1 MTNFSNPLML
11 WGYGLAA
18 LGYLVLSAF
27 LLRQGLLWRAASGGA
42 GRAAVAATALT
53 ALWAALSLLAVRSPA
68 LWLMSVV
75 VDVGRY
81 AAWYA
86 FLVLLLQAGQ
96 GTFGAGSTRLHWMVM
111 VSVVLPLGNWLV
123 QGAAVSQASAGAGAS
138 ASLLSGVF
146 VGQVLMAVFGL
157 LLVEQLYRNLP
168 DSATWSAK
176 PICLGLTGGFLFDLY
191 LYSQAV
197 LFDGVDTD
205 ALSVRGL
212 VHAALVPLLLL
223 SATRHRNWVS
233 KIRVSHRTVFH
244 SATLILVGTYLLFI
258 SGVGYYARYFN
269 EDWGRALQ
277 VALVSGAL
285 LALLVVLFSRTLRA
299 GLRVWLSKNFFR
311 YRYDYRDEWL
321 KFTRTLS
328 SEGSA
333 QDMGLRVIRGM
344 ADLLESPAGALWLR
358 PSDDETVY
366 RQVARWNWPRTLVAE
381 QAESPFLGFMRE
393 TGWVVNLEEYRRM
406 PERYRFLALPPWVV
420 EQQQAW
426 LIAPLWVDEMLLGFV
441 ELATP
446 RTPMDVNWEVN
457 DLLKTAGRQA
467 ASYLAQMQ
475 ATESLLEARKFEAFS
490 RMSAFVVH
498 DLKNIVTQ
506 LSLMM
511 KNAKRLSH
519 NPEFQADML
528 MTVENSLERMRQLML
543 QLREGAAPA
552 GKASGVEL
560 EPIAHVL
567 ADTAARRGRH
577 LELDVEPRVATRGH
591 TDRLERVL
599 GHLVSNAFDATHP
612 DRRVWLKV
620 DRYGSHARVVVGD
633 EGQGMAASFVQ
644 ERLFKPFQSTKQAG
658 MGIGAY
664 ESFQYVQELGGRV
677 SVDSEEGRGTVIT
690 LLLPLTESFSE
701 SDLQQLGEA

>member
-1 MTNFSNPLML
+1 MTDFSHPLML

-18 LGYLVLSAF
+18 VGYFVLSGF
-27 LLRQGLLWRAASGGA
+27 LLRQGSGGWA
-42 GRAAVAATALT
+42 GRAAVSAAVLT
-53 ALWAALSLLAVRSPA
+53 ALWAVLSLLAVRSPG
-68 LWLMSVV
+68 LWFLSVV

-86 FLVLLLQAGQ
+86 FLVLLLRAGMSAA
-96 GTFGAGSTRLHWMVM
+96 GGSTRLNWMV
-111 VSVVLPLGNWLV
+111 VISVLLPLGIWLV
-123 QGAAVSQASAGAGAS
+123 LAFAVVRAGAES
-138 ASLLSGVF
+138 SPLSGVF
-146 VGQVLMAVFGL
+146 IGQMLMAVFGL

-168 DSATWSAK
+168 EAAVWSGK
-176 PICLGLTGGFLFDLY
+176 PICLGLAGGFLFDLY
-191 LYSQAV
+191 LYSRAT
-197 LFDGVDTD
+197 LFDGVDPD
-205 ALSVRGL
+205 VLSVRGL

-223 SATRHRNWVS
+223 AATRHRNWIG
-233 KIRVSHRTVFH
+233 KIRISHRTVFH
-244 SATLILVGTYLLFI
+244 SATLLLVGAYLLFI

-269 EDWGRALQ
+269 SDWGRALQ
-277 VALVSGAL
+277 VALVFVAL
-285 LALLVVLFSRTLRA
+285 LVMLVVLFSSSLRA
-299 GLRVWLSKNFFR
+299 RLRVWLSKNFFR

-328 SEGSA
+328 SDGTA
-333 QDMGLRVIRGM
+333 QDVGLRVIRGM

-358 PSDDETVY
+358 PSDDESIY
-366 RQVARWNWPRTLVAE
+366 RQVARWNWPTTTVNEREDAPL
-381 QAESPFLGFMRE
+381 LRFMRE
-393 TGWVVNLEEYRRM
+393 TGWVVNLEEYRRV
-406 PERYRFLALPPWVV
+406 PERYQNLDLPPWLV
-420 EQQQAW
+420 EQQRAW
-426 LIAPLWVDEMLLGFV
+426 LIAPLWVDEALIGFV

-467 ASYLAQMQ
+467 ASFLVQMQ

-511 KNAKRLSH
+511 KNAKRLGH

-528 MTVENSLERMRQLML
+528 LTVENSLDRMRQLML

-552 GKASGVEL
+552 GKTSGVEL
-560 EPIAHVL
+560 APIAQTL
-567 ADTAARRGRH
+567 ADTAVRRGRY

-591 TDRLERVL
+591 ADRLERVL
-599 GHLVSNAFDATHP
+599 GHLVSNAFDATQP
-612 DRRVWLKV
+612 DRRVWMKV
-620 DRYGSHARVVVGD
+620 DRYGSHARVTVGD

-677 SVDSEEGRGTVIT
+677 SVDSEEGKGTLIT
-690 LLLPLTESFSE
+690 LLLPLIESFSE